1 MKNRAAAI
9 YKTEN
14 ITLYHADFLNISANM
29 ENGSVDMV
37 FTDPP
42 FELVGGGMK
51 NGKLNYKG
59 GEVFS
64 NQC

>member
-9 YKTEN
+9 YMTEN
-14 ITLYHADFLNISANM
+14 ITLYHADFFNISANM

-42 FELVGGGMK
+42 FELVGGGIL
-51 NGKLNYKG
+51 KLWIQY
-59 GEVFS
+59 ETY
-64 NQC
+64 CI